1 MERLFNF
8 VYEYRAFFSFLALE
22 VFCAWLII
30 ANNEFQGTK
39 YFNSSN
45 KTSAS
50 ILNFSHGV
58 REYFS
63 LRHINEELAKENAL
77 LRKKLEQ
84 RNQSLYSLKTRE
96 INDPA
101 IINRYDFVS
110 AKVVNNST
118 SQFKNFITID
128 QGAAAG

>member
-8 VYEYRAFFSFLALE
+8 VYEYRAFFTFLVLE

-30 ANNEFQGTK
+30 QSNQYQSAL

-45 KTSAS
+45 RVSAT
-50 ILNFSHGV
+50 ILNFSEGV

-63 LRHINEELAKENAL
+63 LRKINGNLAKENAL

-84 RNQSLYSLKTRE
+84 RNQSLYTLETRE
-96 INDPA
+96 VTDPA
-101 IINRYDFVS
+101 IINRFDFVS
-110 AKVVNNST
+110 AKIVN
-118 SQFKNFITID
+118 
-128 QGAAAG
+128 